1 VWSAARSSRQG
12 FGQTFAKVLYGIFL
26 LGRCAV
32 VSAVTWFGFS
42 NLDYAVETYPR
53 HATNVASLLPN
64 TFVLFPVLQNELLH
78 PFLVD

>member
-1 VWSAARSSRQG
+1 
-12 FGQTFAKVLYGIFL
+12 
-26 LGRCAV
+26 V